1 MNKHFRDDCLYVYK
15 GECMRTSEPEK
26 VKGQLLLLCEY
37 TYVTRQRAGELI
49 RYLRKIIQIALC
61 KTNKKKKEIKKKDNL
76 RTKTRLRL
84 LHWSH
89 TKKKSGHI
97 FAQKSARQHS
107 RLFAKQA
114 KQSKLQEVAP
124 I

>member
-1 MNKHFRDDCLYVYK
+1 MNKRFRDDCLYVYK
-15 GECMRTSEPEK
+15 GGCTRTSELEK

-49 RYLRKIIQIALC
+49 RSLRKIIQIAFC
-61 KTNKKKKEIKKKDNL
+61 KINKKEMKKKYNL

-84 LHWSH
+84 SHWSH
-89 TKKKSGHI
+89 TQKKSGHI

>member
-1 MNKHFRDDCLYVYK
+1 MNKHFRDDCLYVYE
-15 GECMRTSEPEK
+15 GGCMRTSEPEK

-61 KTNKKKKEIKKKDNL
+61 KTNEKKRNEKERQSTNKNEIKTL
-76 RTKTRLRL
+76 TLVT
-84 LHWSH
+84 H
-89 TKKKSGHI
+89 KKKSGHI
-97 FAQKSARQHS
+97 FAQKSARQLS